1 MNNKI
6 DILLLC
12 AAHSCIFQF
21 VLRLL
26 NALQHTYRKI
36 HPIAYEQKISWVHLS
51 YLNTPKNEGL
61 IFKPS
66 YLTRRL
72 LINLRHP
79 ID

>member
-6 DILLLC
+6 DISLLC

-21 VLRLL
+21 VLRL
-26 NALQHTYRKI
+26 NALQHTHTKI
-36 HPIAYEQKISWVHLS
+36 HPIGYVQKISWVHLS

-66 YLTRRL
+66 YLTKRL